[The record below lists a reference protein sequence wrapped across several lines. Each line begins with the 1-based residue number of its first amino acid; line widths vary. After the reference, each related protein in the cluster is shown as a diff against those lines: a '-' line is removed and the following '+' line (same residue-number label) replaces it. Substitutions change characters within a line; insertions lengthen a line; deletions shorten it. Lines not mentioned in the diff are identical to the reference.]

1 MHIVTPARMREIEGY
16 AIGQLGID
24 GLILMERAALSLAQ
38 EIRAASPRAVLAIC
52 GSGNNGGDA
61 YACARIL
68 HLWGIRVDI
77 LPLRPVEKLSGD
89 ALKNAWICQRLHIP
103 FLENLP
109 DGANYD
115 VVIDGI
121 FGTGLSRAPEGEFA
135 AAIDWINRSG
145 AKVYSVDIPSGVDG
159 ATGRVLGCAVRADVT
174 VTFQWA
180 KYGHFLYPG
189 AELCGRLVTAEI
201 GIPDPENWED
211 AEILDEALLAS
222 LLPERPRDAHKNT
235 FGHALLIA
243 GSRGMAGAAMLC
255 TNACQRAG
263 VGLTTVCALENSV
276 APHLQ
281 TRLPAAMCV
290 GLEEDAKQHLPRPKR
305 GAWIRSAL
313 SGKTAL
319 GCGCGLGRDA
329 GLRAAAGSRHW
340 PHRCPP

>member
-77 LPLRPVEKLSGD
+77 LPLRPVEKLFGD
-89 ALKNAWICQRLHIP
+89 ALKNAWICQRLRIP

-135 AAIDWINRSG
+135 VPSTGSTG
-145 AKVYSVDIPSGVDG
+145 AVQK
-159 ATGRVLGCAVRADVT
+159 
-174 VTFQWA
+174 F
-180 KYGHFLYPG
+180 
-189 AELCGRLVTAEI
+189 TA
-201 GIPDPENWED
+201 
-211 AEILDEALLAS
+211 
-222 LLPERPRDAHKNT
+222 
-235 FGHALLIA
+235 
-243 GSRGMAGAAMLC
+243 
-255 TNACQRAG
+255 
-263 VGLTTVCALENSV
+263 
-276 APHLQ
+276 
-281 TRLPAAMCV
+281 
-290 GLEEDAKQHLPRPKR
+290 
-305 GAWIRSAL
+305 
-313 SGKTAL
+313 
-319 GCGCGLGRDA
+319 
-329 GLRAAAGSRHW
+329 
-340 PHRCPP
+340 

>member
-89 ALKNAWICQRLHIP
+89 ALKNAWICQRLRIP

-159 ATGRVLGCAVRADVT
+159 ATGQVLGCAVRADVT

-222 LLPERPRDAHKNT
+222 LLPERPRSAHATRTKT
-235 FGHALLIA
+235 PSATRCSLRATAAWRALQC
-243 GSRGMAGAAMLC
+243 S
-255 TNACQRAG
+255 
-263 VGLTTVCALENSV
+263 
-276 APHLQ
+276 AP
-281 TRLPAAMCV
+281 TPA
-290 GLEEDAKQHLPRPKR
+290 
-305 GAWIRSAL
+305 SAR
-313 SGKTAL
+313 AL
-319 GCGCGLGRDA
+319 G
-329 GLRAAAGSRHW
+329 
-340 PHRCPP
+340 